1 MKAFVCAIFVVCCAS
16 YLQAA
21 AVEVVKSEEKSVQ
34 SDVKQEKRSL
44 NHGTSIAGGVIET
57 SPITVSTHGAALPN
71 PGYEAGWAPQPAQ
84 GWAPQP
90 ALTQG
95 WASAPEAPQVVA
107 TNTDTLTTIRQN
119 VPVPYPVVKTVQVDR
134 PV

>member
-44 NHGTSIAGGVIET
+44 HHGTSIAGGVIET

-71 PGYEAGWAPQPAQ
+71 PLTHGWAP
-84 GWAPQP
+84 
-90 ALTQG
+90 
-95 WASAPEAPQVVA
+95 APEAPQVVA